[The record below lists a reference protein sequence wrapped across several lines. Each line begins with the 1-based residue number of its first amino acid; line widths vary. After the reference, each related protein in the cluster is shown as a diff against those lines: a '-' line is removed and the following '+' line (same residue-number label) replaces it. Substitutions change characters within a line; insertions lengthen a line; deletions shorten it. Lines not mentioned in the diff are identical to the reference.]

1 MRHIFDLN
9 EEVTVY
15 GDIAEY
21 FTGAKGIIRD
31 VTVVGGNTL
40 YGVEI
45 TEGPEFDKTYST
57 DNLLYF
63 LAMELQ

>member
-1 MRHIFDLN
+1 MRYIFDLN
-9 EEVTVY
+9 EEVTIY
-15 GDIAEY
+15 GDIEEY

-31 VTVVGGNTL
+31 ITVDGGSTL

-45 TEGPEFDKTYST
+45 TEGPEFDKNYST

-63 LAMELQ
+63 LGIELQ